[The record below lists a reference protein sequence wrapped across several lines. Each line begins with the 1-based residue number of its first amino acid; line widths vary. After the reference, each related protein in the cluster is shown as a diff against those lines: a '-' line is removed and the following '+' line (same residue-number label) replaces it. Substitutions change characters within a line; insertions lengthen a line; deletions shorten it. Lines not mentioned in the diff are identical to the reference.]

1 MKKAYLYGCGRGL
14 LERTSPCGC
23 VGSQG
28 WGVVKVILMQEIDGL
43 QVRHLQLASCLHFM
57 EHEEG
62 CFRLD
67 TYNG

>member
-1 MKKAYLYGCGRGL
+1 MDVWGVR
-14 LERTSPCGC
+14 
-23 VGSQG
+23 VG
-28 WGVVKVILMQEIDGL
+28 GVVKVILMQEIDGL

-67 TYNG
+67 TYKG